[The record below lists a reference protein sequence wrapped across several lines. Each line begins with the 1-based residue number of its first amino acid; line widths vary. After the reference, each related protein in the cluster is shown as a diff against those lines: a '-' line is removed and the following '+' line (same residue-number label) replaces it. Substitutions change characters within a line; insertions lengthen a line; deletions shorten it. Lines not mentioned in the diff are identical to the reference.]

1 MSITPEE
8 TLRDLKSS
16 RRKRAIIDGDMAAEI
31 DDQYAFAYCMGSDKI
46 DLLSASVSAFYEP
59 PKNVDTEAV
68 MLRGYEEA
76 RLVLR
81 ECGIS
86 EDETPV
92 FKGAVS
98 QITANPNYAPS
109 DSPAARNIIRAALS
123 SDEPLY
129 VIVTGPCTNV
139 VSACLIEPKIMDR
152 ICVVW
157 VGGQCVPLREGLGFH
172 EWNLFADYKAGQMLM
187 DMDVALVL
195 IPCDP
200 VGSVMI
206 KMDSDDFRRIEG
218 SSRGAEFF
226 RRTLPLRETTE
237 ERLNSGWRKTQCD
250 LAGPA
255 VLAVP
260 DALNLQII
268 TAPVITDDQRYE
280 VSAERRRILYSE
292 NPDSRLIVDD
302 ALFSINSLV
311 NR

>member
-123 SDEPLY
+123 SDELLY